1 MKSNNLLIGHKH
13 GKEIFLIE
21 RFITCDY
28 LWVQAGARLDV
39 DEKNIIFRSVTF
51 QNVVEN
57 PYNAD
62 LVTHMQVDLPWKLK
76 SAR

>member
-21 RFITCDY
+21 RFITGDY

>member
-21 RFITCDY
+21 RFITGDY

-51 QNVVEN
+51 QNIVEN
-57 PYNAD
+57 PYNTD

>member
-13 GKEIFLIE
+13 GKKIFLIE
-21 RFITCDY
+21 RFITGDY
-28 LWVQAGARLDV
+28 LWVQAGTRLDV